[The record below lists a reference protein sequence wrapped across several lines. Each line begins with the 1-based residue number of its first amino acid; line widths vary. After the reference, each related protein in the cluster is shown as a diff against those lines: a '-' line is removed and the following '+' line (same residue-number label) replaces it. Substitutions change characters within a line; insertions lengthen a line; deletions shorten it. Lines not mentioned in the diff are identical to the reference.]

1 MRSAADRAGG
11 AGPDNLEATMIDI
24 LASPWG
30 PLIIFFLRIGDV
42 SLATLRIVMAVKG
55 QRLLPPVIGFVEV
68 LIWVVAAGAV
78 VQNLSS
84 PLHVIGYAA
93 GFATGTHVGLWIEA
107 RLALGL
113 AAVHIVTSS
122 DHRELAA
129 RMREEGFGVTEMEGR
144 GRRGPVNVLL
154 TSVRRRSVPHVMHIV
169 DAIEP
174 EAFVSVQDDRL
185 VRRGWMLDRR
195 RK

>member
-1 MRSAADRAGG
+1 
-11 AGPDNLEATMIDI
+11 MIDL
-24 LASPWG
+24 LAGPWG

-42 SLATLRIVMAVKG
+42 SLATVRIVLAVKG
-55 QRLLPPVIGFVEV
+55 QRLLPPLIGFFEI
-68 LIWVVAAGAV
+68 LIWVVAAGSV

-113 AAVHIVTSS
+113 AAVQIVTSS

-129 RMREEGFGVTEMEGR
+129 RLREEGFGVTEMEGT
-144 GRRGPVNVLL
+144 GRLGPVNVLL
-154 TSVRRRSVPHVMHIV
+154 TSVRRRNVPRVMQVV
-169 DAIEP
+169 DEIEP
-174 EAFVSVQDDRL
+174 GSFVSVQDDRL